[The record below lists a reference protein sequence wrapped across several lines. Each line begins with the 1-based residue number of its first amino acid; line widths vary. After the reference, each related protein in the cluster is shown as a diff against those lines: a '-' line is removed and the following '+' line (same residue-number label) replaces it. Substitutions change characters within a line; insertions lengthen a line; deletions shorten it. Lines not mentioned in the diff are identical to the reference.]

1 MVTTTTSQQKPER
14 VGGSGGTCGFT
25 LLRRLPPGP
34 ERERQRA
41 LLVEAWLP
49 MAHRIAGRYRGRG
62 ESLEDLCQ
70 VAALGLL
77 RAVDRFDPEVSDAF
91 ETYAVPTIQGEL
103 KRHFRDNTWGVHV
116 PRRVQELRSAVR
128 AALQELA
135 PRPALRAPSVG
146 ELARCAKLSEAEVR
160 QGLEALDSYRSVSLD
175 SAAPSEGEHP
185 LRDRLGAEDPA
196 YETVVDR
203 ESVRPALAELPE
215 RERYIL
221 YLRFFHARTQRA
233 IAAELGLSQMHVS
246 RLITHACAQVRHRVE
261 ARPPRGGTARPGG
274 PAPAPHP
281 AGIARRS
288 TPRDRTETG
297 MATKA
302 RDS

>member
-1 MVTTTTSQQKPER
+1 MDTTTSPQKPEHS
-14 VGGSGGTCGFT
+14 GGSGGACGFT

-34 ERERQRA
+34 DKERQRA
-41 LLVEAWLP
+41 VLVEAWLP

-62 ESLEDLCQ
+62 ETLEDLCQ

-77 RAVDRFDPEVSDAF
+77 KAVDRFDPEVSEAF

-128 AALQELA
+128 AALHELA
-135 PRPALRAPSVG
+135 PHTAPRRPSVG
-146 ELARCAKLSEAEVR
+146 ELAQRAKLSEEEVC

-175 SAAPSEGEHP
+175 STAPSEDEHA

-196 YETVVDR
+196 YATVVDR

-246 RLITHACAQVRHRVE
+246 RLITHACGRVRRRVE
-261 ARPPRGGTARPGG
+261 ARPPRGGP
-274 PAPAPHP
+274 
-281 AGIARRS
+281 
-288 TPRDRTETG
+288 TE
-297 MATKA
+297 
-302 RDS
+302 R

>member
-1 MVTTTTSQQKPER
+1 MTTTTPHRQEPER

-41 LLVEAWLP
+41 RLVETWLP

-62 ESLEDLCQ
+62 ENLEDLCQ

-77 RAVDRFDPEVSDAF
+77 KAVDRFDPEVSEAF

-116 PRRVQELRSAVR
+116 PRRVQELRNAVR
-128 AALQELA
+128 TALQELA
-135 PRPALRAPSVG
+135 PRTAPRTPTVA
-146 ELARCAKLSEAEVR
+146 ELAQGAKLSEEEVR
-160 QGLEALDSYRSVSLD
+160 QGLEALDSYRPVSLD
-175 SAAPSEGEHP
+175 GPPLPEGEHP
-185 LRDRLGAEDPA
+185 LRDRLGVDDPA
-196 YETVVDR
+196 YAIVVDR
-203 ESVRPALAELPE
+203 ESVRPALAALPE

-246 RLITHACAQVRHRVE
+246 RLITQACAQVKHRVE
-261 ARPPRGGTARPGG
+261 ARPPREALAGSG
-274 PAPAPHP
+274 PA
-281 AGIARRS
+281 
-288 TPRDRTETG
+288 
-297 MATKA
+297 
-302 RDS
+302 